1 MALKEKHFEQI
12 HKKFGSSI
20 SEKYDCGRICA
31 PLNGGEPVCCS
42 TDNAIPVVE
51 KSEWRLLRKKTD
63 LWHRFKP
70 FDADSRK
77 IVEELSTSS
86 CAIEC
91 KGAALCERQH
101 RTVACRSFPFFPYF
115 NKAQEIVGVSYYWI
129 FEDRCW
135 VISNLKIVE
144 QKFVNELIEAY
155 ALTFKHDEDEREAFV
170 DQSVSMRRVF
180 SRWKRPIP
188 VIGLDGKLYKVL
200 PKSDG
205 ALLPATYDDF
215 PPHEVFASDK
225 NYRKEIEAY
234 GYEPKKHTLKPDWSI
249 KEWWNLP
256 DTE

>member
-1 MALKEKHFEQI
+1 MALKEKHFEQV

-42 TDNAIPVVE
+42 TQNAIPVVE

-70 FDADSRK
+70 TDADGRK
-77 IVEELSTSS
+77 VVEELASSS

-91 KGAALCERQH
+91 KGAAFCERQH
-101 RTVACRSFPFFPYF
+101 RTLACRAFPFFPYF
-115 NKAQEIVGVSYYWI
+115 NKAKEVVGVSCYWI

-144 QKFVNELIEAY
+144 HRFIRELLDAF
-155 ALTFKHDEDEREAFV
+155 ALVFRHDEDEREAYI

-188 VIGLDGKLYKVL
+188 VLAPDGKLYKVL

-205 ALLPATYDDF
+205 TLHKAKFADF
-215 PPHEVFASDK
+215 PPHDVFASDK
-225 NYRKEIEAY
+225 NYHAEIEAY
-234 GYEPKKHTLKPDWSI
+234 GYDVKKHHTLRPDWSV
-249 KEWWNLP
+249 KDWWTL
-256 DTE
+256 